1 MQGRLIVFT
10 YTTKA
15 VLPLE
20 DTDIYITN
28 VEKTEL
34 IKKLTTD
41 SSGKTDIISIDTP
54 DISNSL
60 SPDNELPVCRNVSIF
75 AKKDG
80 YFNLLINGVQVFA
93 DRMSIQN
100 IMMVPLPDNYVG
112 DNTEIVEIPP
122 QNL

>member
-1 MQGRLIVFT
+1 MKGRLVVFT

-20 DTDIYITN
+20 DTEIYVTN

-34 IKKLTTD
+34 IAKMTTD
-41 SSGKTDIISIDTP
+41 ADGKTNVIELEAP
-54 DISNSL
+54 DVNNSL
-60 SPDNELPVCRNVSIF
+60 SPDTNLPIFRSISIY
-75 AKKDG
+75 ARKNG

-93 DRMSIQN
+93 GNTSIQN
-100 IMMVPLPDNYVG
+100 IMMIPLPENYVG
-112 DNTEIVEIPP
+112 DNTEVVEIPP